1 MAAVALQ
8 ADSARP
14 GALSR
19 RHYPQDIAMPT
30 STRPPA
36 PEPTPT
42 PRSVP
47 VRIQLTGAQADDKLE
62 LLQAL
67 LYDRLGQVAAST
79 TLRLTR
85 RGEVFTAEGALK
97 AGPEQLA
104 SARLV
109 VAPLPPEGVPL
120 PTTRELLERRL
131 GAWTEPLRLDPR
143 EPRIEFTIPRPGW
156 LPWPRLCVCWVRGKL
171 VKRVQLPGGQVL
183 DLPICH
189 ARVTVCEVDRWHWL
203 LDRLPRPELLRL
215 REDLLEVIRRRIP
228 LPEPEPEPFFDP
240 LGLPHPGLQRTPF
253 ATSLPT
259 PMQTAQRLAPALL
272 QRAGLPAS
280 TPLRAALLSEAQ
292 ATNLGG
298 LQLRDGSAALL
309 RADLLAHFELIR
321 PWFCWLPWLEPWFL
335 YSKQCFAPVLT
346 DEQGRF
352 TFAYVHLCNDGDQ
365 PDIYI
370 SAEQRLGG
378 VWTPIHQPPVRCHTV
393 WNYRCGDELVVV
405 VSDPR
410 AQPCVPEVPTEPP
423 TGVDRWVM
431 PMAIGGTWIRGTA
444 ASGPSQDGWVRPDG
458 LVNYGGLVDAP
469 FGATLGFRQQHALSI
484 PNTGLGGQFYYRWSV
499 RRGTSG
505 LFTRLLDPVTRSY
518 VRDVPGPGVE
528 FPAVLLGPQPNQ
540 LFRFKPA
547 LFNTADWGIS
557 TAGDPAG
564 TQYYWPVDNG
574 LGDIYAARWTTPG
587 SNDAAAAPALADSYQ
602 VKLEVFDSLGNVVTP
617 GAGSFQFVLP
627 SHFIGNTL
635 QTRTAAPSEMDG
647 AGFVFTVRVD
657 NSRCSADIAAPALST
672 GGVVDDCG
680 FLRYTAGS
688 ALTLAF
694 DALHPHGRAT
704 FSFDL
709 VRGALGVPA
718 AGAGGEVWA
727 ASSGAYSSGGNG
739 SFSHAFAVSSLMGP
753 LPGHPG
759 TCDNAAFAASLQVHA
774 KAMNGNARLSGYDA
788 GDLRAFALAMSPS
801 RVAP

>member
-1 MAAVALQ
+1 MAT
-8 ADSARP
+8 SANPSAP
-14 GALSR
+14 GG
-19 RHYPQDIAMPT
+19 
-30 STRPPA
+30 
-36 PEPTPT
+36 T

-47 VRIQLTGAQADDKLE
+47 ISIRLTGAQADDKLE
-62 LLQAL
+62 VLQAL
-67 LYDRLGQVAAST
+67 LFDRLGKVAAST
-79 TLRLTR
+79 TLKLTR
-85 RGEVFTAEGALK
+85 RGEVFTAEGVLK

-109 VAPLPPEGVPL
+109 VAPVPPEGVAM

-143 EPRIEFTIPRPGW
+143 EPRIEFVIPRPGW
-156 LPWPRLCVCWVRGKL
+156 LPWPRLCVCWVRGRL
-171 VKRVQLPGGQVL
+171 VKRVRLPGGQVL

-189 ARVTVCEVDRWHWL
+189 ARVTVCEVDRWRWL
-203 LDRLPRPELLRL
+203 LERLPRPELLRL

-240 LGLPHPGLQRTPF
+240 FGGAHPHL
-253 ATSLPT
+253 SLAPQIAQMAPIT
-259 PMQTAQRLAPALL
+259 QVAPMAQMAPTAQRLAPALL
-272 QRAGLPAS
+272 QRAGLPAA
-280 TPLRAALLSEAQ
+280 TPLRAAMLSEAQ
-292 ATNLGG
+292 ATSISG

-309 RADLLAHFELIR
+309 RADLLTHFELLR

-352 TFAYVHLCNDGDQ
+352 SFAYVHLCNDGDQ

-370 SAEQRLGG
+370 SAEQLLGG

-393 WNYRCGDELVVV
+393 WNYRCGDELIVV

-410 AQPCVPEVPTEPP
+410 AMPCVPDVPTEPP
-423 TGVDRWVM
+423 AGVDRWVM

-444 ASGPSQDGWVRPDG
+444 ATGASEDGWVRPDG
-458 LVNYGGLVDAP
+458 YVNYGGVVDAP
-469 FGATLGFRQQHALSI
+469 FGATLGFRQQHALAI
-484 PNTGLGGQFYYRWSV
+484 PNTGAGGQFFYRWSV
-499 RRGTSG
+499 RRGNSG

-547 LFNTADWGIS
+547 LFNTADWGVS

-564 TQYYWPVDNG
+564 TQYYWPMDNS

-587 SNDAAAAPALADSYQ
+587 SSDAAAAPALAGSYQ
-602 VKLEVFDSLGNVVTP
+602 VKLEVFDSLGNIVMP

-627 SHFIGNTL
+627 SHFVGNTL
-635 QTRTAAPSEMDG
+635 HTREAAASEMDG

-680 FLRYTAGS
+680 FLRYTPGS

-694 DALHPHGRAT
+694 DALHPHGHAT
-704 FSFDL
+704 FSFGV
-709 VRGALGVPA
+709 VRGALAVPA
-718 AGAGGEVWA
+718 AAAGGEVWA
-727 ASSGAYSSGGNG
+727 SSSGAYSSGGSG
-739 SFSHAFAVSSLMGP
+739 SFSNAFAVSGLMGP

-759 TCDNAAFAASLQVHA
+759 TCDNAAFAASLQVYA

-801 RVAP
+801 RS